1 MRALLKALRLCW
13 IMVGTLAVSGVGVL
27 GASPVQAEP
36 REVRVGG
43 YIFPPFAEQSIEGEW
58 SGVTIDL
65 IAQLNM
71 VQQDYRFAFLP
82 TSATRRYHDFD
93 NERFDLMFFE
103 SPQWGWQDRDV
114 VSLRGPAVGGEVFVA
129 AAKPGRDQAYF
140 ADRSG
145 KRVALFSG
153 YNYAFAGY
161 NPDKGYL
168 RRKHN
173 AIITFSHDSSLQMLL
188 RGRVDLAVIPQ
199 GYLER
204 YLDQNQQYRS
214 QLLIASEPDQ
224 YYRHI
229 LIKREASEPPLAY
242 MEQLLARLEEEGTM
256 QMLLSRYDLPGSN

>member
-1 MRALLKALRLCW
+1 MRSLLNALSLCC
-13 IMVGTLAVSGVGVL
+13 IMVGTLAGSVAGVL
-27 GASPVQAEP
+27 GVSPVQAEQ

-43 YIFPPFAEQSIEGEW
+43 YIFPPFAEQSVDGEW
-58 SGVTIDL
+58 SGLTIDL
-65 IAQLNM
+65 ITQLNM

-82 TSATRRYHDFD
+82 TSATRRYHDYD
-93 NERFDLMFFE
+93 NGRFDLMFFE
-103 SPQWGWQDRDV
+103 SPHWGWQDREV
-114 VSLRGPAVGGEVFVA
+114 VSLRGPSVGGEVFVA
-129 AAKPGRDQAYF
+129 AARPGRDQSYF

-173 AIITFSHDSSLQMLL
+173 AIITFSHDSSLQMVL
-188 RGRVDLAVIPQ
+188 RDRVDLAVVPE

-204 YLDQNQQYRS
+204 YLSQNQQYRS
-214 QLLIASEPDQ
+214 QLLIAAEPDQ

-242 MEQLLARLEEEGTM
+242 MEQLLTRLEENGTM
-256 QMLLSRYDLPGSN
+256 QRLLARYGLPGSN